1 MFLFTVHIHNEWPK
15 TGWEWP
21 HRNTVRCGGR
31 SGRPPKKP
39 LSVSKSNLLSG
50 SSQARRVT
58 GPSKLLASAIP
69 KGPVG
74 TIFLL
79 LPIQLAG
86 VAPSIATA
94 AFPLVVSTGGEAAHS
109 LQFSSWALLYLTHIL
124 FIICR
129 CRSSIG
135 QSARY
140 MTAGRLIVR
149 SFPRRLVCVLRS
161 GGADS
166 SVCSTDRSGKKR
178 SGDEVFFFFFL
189 NSILR

>member
-1 MFLFTVHIHNEWPK
+1 MN
-15 TGWEWP
+15 GQ
-21 HRNTVRCGGR
+21 RRGG
-31 SGRPPKKP
+31 SGHTETPSGAEAVPAAPPKKP

-140 MTAGRLIVR
+140 DDGRPSDCSQLSETTR
-149 SFPRRLVCVLRS
+149 LRTSFRRRRFFRLLN
-161 GGADS
+161 GQIWE
-166 SVCSTDRSGKKR
+166 KR
-178 SGDEVFFFFFL
+178 SGDEVFFFL